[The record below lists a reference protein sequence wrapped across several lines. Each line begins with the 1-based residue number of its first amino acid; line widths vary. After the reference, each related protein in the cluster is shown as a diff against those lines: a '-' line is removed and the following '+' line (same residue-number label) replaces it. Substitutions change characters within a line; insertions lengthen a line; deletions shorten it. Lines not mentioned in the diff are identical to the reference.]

1 MLPPE
6 SRLPGFVHMLRWMAD
21 PDGCLERDA
30 ARFGDAYVINSTLFG
45 REAIFNHPEALK
57 EIFTGDPERYV
68 AGEANSL
75 LGPILGDRSVLL
87 LDGAEH
93 LHVRR
98 MMLPAFHG
106 ERMRCYTDAMREVT
120 AKAIASFRPGDHVGL
135 HGLFQR
141 ITLDVILNTVL
152 GLDEEGPEL
161 AHARDQIT
169 HLLDRVQSPSGAI
182 WMIPGMRREV
192 YGLGPWASIKREI
205 EALDRTLIAHI
216 TARRALTVEKDDV
229 LSMLIRAVDENGKGF
244 DDWTLCCQLKT
255 LLIAGHETSATS
267 MGWAFEELLR
277 EPGEQERL
285 MDEVA
290 QVTSGGP
297 LTAEH
302 LPKLERLDSVIKE
315 SLRLHPVTAAVGR
328 ILKKPTTLAGFDLP
342 AGMFIV
348 ACVHVTHRRPDLYPE
363 PRRFVPTRFV
373 GKKTDPYE
381 WAPFGGGIRRCLG
394 MAFSLH
400 EMKVIMA
407 TMFGAGIKL
416 RLEDKGPWKAALRS
430 LIYSPKGGTR
440 VIVEAAG
447 AKKASR
453 AYSATTSPTMPTE
466 YCSVQKYG

>member
-6 SRLPGFVHMLRWMAD
+6 SRLPGFVNMLRWMAD
-21 PDGCLERDA
+21 PDGSLERDA
-30 ARFGDAYVINSTLFG
+30 VRFGDVYLIKSTLFG
-45 REAIFNHPEALK
+45 REAVFNHPSALK
-57 EIFTGDPERYV
+57 EIFTGDPERFA
-68 AGEANSL
+68 AGEANNL

-106 ERMRCYTDAMREVT
+106 ERMRCYTDVMREVT
-120 AKAIASFRPGDHVGL
+120 RKAIGALRPGDHLGL
-135 HGLFQR
+135 HELFQR

-161 AHARDQIT
+161 AQARHQIT
-169 HLLDRVQSPSGAI
+169 HLLDRVQSPMGAL
-182 WMIPGMRREV
+182 WMIPGLRREV
-192 YGLGPWASIKREI
+192 YGLSPWASLKREI
-205 EALDRTLIAHI
+205 EDLDRLLLAHI
-216 TARRALTVEKDDV
+216 AARRALGVEKDDV
-229 LSMLIRAVDENGKGF
+229 LAMLIRAVDDDGKGL

-267 MGWAFEELLR
+267 LGWAFEELLR
-277 EPGEQERL
+277 VPGEQERL

-290 QVTSGGP
+290 RVTSGAP

-315 SLRLHPVTAAVGR
+315 SLRLHPVTGAVGR
-328 ILKKPTTLAGFDLP
+328 VLKKPTTIAGFDLP
-342 AGMFIV
+342 AGTFIV
-348 ACVHVTHRRPDLYPE
+348 ACVHVTHRRPDLYPD
-363 PRRFVPTRFV
+363 PTRFVPTRFV
-373 GKKTDPYE
+373 GKKLDPYE

-407 TMFGAGIKL
+407 TMFAAGLEL
-416 RLEDKGPWKAALRS
+416 RLTAKGPWKATLRS
-430 LIYSPKGGTR
+430 LFYSPKGGTK
-440 VIVEAAG
+440 VVVEAA
-447 AKKASR
+447 AA
-453 AYSATTSPTMPTE
+453 A
-466 YCSVQKYG
+466 

>member
-1 MLPPE
+1 MHPPE
-6 SRLPGFVHMLRWMAD
+6 SRLPGFVNMLRWMAE
-21 PDGCLERDA
+21 PDGSMERDA
-30 ARFGDAYVINSTLFG
+30 AKFGDVYVIKSTLFG
-45 REAIFNHPEALK
+45 KEAVFNHPSALK
-57 EIFTGDPERYV
+57 EIFTGDPERFV

-106 ERMRCYTDAMREVT
+106 ERMRCYTDAMREAT
-120 AKAIASFRPGDHVGL
+120 AKAIGSLRPGDHVGL

-141 ITLDVILNTVL
+141 ITLDVILKTVL

-161 AHARDQIT
+161 TQARHQIT
-169 HLLDRVQSPSGAI
+169 HLLDRVQSPTGAI
-182 WMIPGMRREV
+182 WMIPAMRREV
-192 YGLGPWASIKREI
+192 YGFGPWASIKREI
-205 EALDRTLIAHI
+205 EALDRTLLAHI
-216 TARRALTVEKDDV
+216 TARRALSVEKDDV
-229 LSMLIRAVDENGKGF
+229 LSMLIRAVDENGKGL
-244 DDWTLCCQLKT
+244 DDHTLCCQLKT

-290 QVTSGGP
+290 RVAGGAP

-302 LPKLERLDSVIKE
+302 IAQLERLDSVIKE
-315 SLRLHPVTAAVGR
+315 SLRLHPVTGAVGR
-328 ILKKPTTLAGFDLP
+328 ILKKPTTIAGYDMP

-348 ACVHVTHRRPDLYPE
+348 AAVHVTHRRPDIYPE
-363 PRRFVPTRFV
+363 PLRFIPTRFI

-416 RLEDKGPWKAALRS
+416 RLEDKGPWKAQLRS
-430 LIYSPKGGTR
+430 LIYAPKGGTK
-440 VIVEAAG
+440 VIVESIG
-447 AKKASR
+447 APKKS
-453 AYSATTSPTMPTE
+453 AYSATTSPFMPAE
-466 YCSVQKYG
+466 